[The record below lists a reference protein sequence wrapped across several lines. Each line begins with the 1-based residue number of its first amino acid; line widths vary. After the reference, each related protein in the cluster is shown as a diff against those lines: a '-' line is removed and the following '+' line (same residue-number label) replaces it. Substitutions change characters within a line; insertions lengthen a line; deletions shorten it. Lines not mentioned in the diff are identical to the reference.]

1 LLNFVSHADAARLV
15 SGCLPGAAPYD
26 ADIVILTMGRVQ
38 ATLAAVA
45 SALRQQNVTSYV
57 ALLEQGGPPEG
68 RPDYVRLFRGR
79 RDAGYFV
86 SAGNLGV
93 GGGRNFLTS
102 VGRGRIIVAIDND
115 ATFGDAFVVYDAL
128 RIFRHAP
135 LLGAMGFR
143 VMDGSGSRLDE
154 SSWGYPAALKAR
166 SAGRFLTTTFVGAG
180 HAIRRAAWLEAGGYD
195 ARLFFTWEEYD
206 FALRAI
212 ACGWHVEYR
221 GELAVRH
228 ATAAEARLRWRAGRT
243 RWYVR
248 NRLLIARKWGASWV
262 SLLPRICG
270 YLLKGALAGGF
281 WQAARGVAGAVAL
294 DARLEKRVMPA
305 RMRRYLAEHEGAHRG
320 ALIQRLAPELFGRL
334 PERASG

>member
-1 LLNFVSHADAARLV
+1 MPAEARLV
-15 SGCLPGAAPYD
+15 SGCLPGAAAYD

-45 SALRQQNVTSYV
+45 SALRQQSVSSYV
-57 ALLEQGGPPEG
+57 ALLDQGAAPSGYPEF
-68 RPDYVRLFRGR
+68 VALFRGR

-86 SAGNLGV
+86 SDGNMGV
-93 GGGRNFLTS
+93 GGGRNFLAS
-102 VGRGRIIVAIDND
+102 VGHGRMIVAIDND

-128 RIFRHAP
+128 RIFRRSP
-135 LLGAMGFR
+135 LLGAIAFR
-143 VMDGSGSRLDE
+143 VLDGSGARLDE
-154 SSWGYPAALKAR
+154 QSWGYPAALKPR

-180 HAIRRAAWLEAGGYD
+180 HAIRRAAWQEAGGYD
-195 ARLFFTWEEYD
+195 PRLFFTWEEYD

-212 ACGWHVEYR
+212 ECGWHVEYR

-228 ATAAEARLRWRAGRT
+228 GMAAESRLRWRAGRT

-281 WQAARGVAGAVAL
+281 WQAARGVAGAIAW
-294 DARLEKRVMPA
+294 DAAIEKRRMPA
-305 RMRRYLAEHEGAHRG
+305 RMRRYVAEHESAHRG

-334 PERASG
+334 SERASG